1 MPYDFKN
8 MSKEELKTFYLSL
21 LTKAIYWSILV
32 GAGYLL
38 TILFGIEE
46 SKRAF
51 YAGMAAIGYDQYLK
65 NTKPD
70 EKDEKDKR

>member
-21 LTKAIYWSILV
+21 LAKTIYWAILG
-32 GAGYLL
+32 GAGYLM

-51 YAGMAAIGYDQYLK
+51 YAAMAVAGYDQYLK

-70 EKDEKDKR
+70 EKDEKDKQ